1 MEIDSRQVT
10 TFCCC
15 NSSSRLHS
23 RAALRDSLFNQS
35 LAFVKQSVERN
46 TKVDSVMSQIS
57 LLLTLALSLSL
68 VSCVKRPHQQSALAI
83 GSNSVAPFQDHPE
96 RININTAST
105 KDLEKLPG
113 IGKGLAERIVD
124 HREKYGPFR
133 RTEHLI
139 ILRGISDRRFR
150 GLRELITV
158 E

>member
-1 MEIDSRQVT
+1 M
-10 TFCCC
+10 F
-15 NSSSRLHS
+15 
-23 RAALRDSLFNQS
+23 
-35 LAFVKQSVERN
+35 AF
-46 TKVDSVMSQIS
+46 
-57 LLLTLALSLSL
+57 LTLVLGLSLI
-68 VSCVKRPHQQSALAI
+68 SCVKRPNHQAAVPTDSAV
-83 GSNSVAPFQDHPE
+83 SFQDKPE